1 MAPKDAKEKESLAYL
16 DLLASTLTQHEKTLD
31 RLIEKLEKASSE
43 LSKLTQ
49 EKGEDQKV
57 ETKREGQKVE
67 TKISAV
73 QARAPEIITYVKIE
87 INRPIEEITE
97 ILETLTSKSPP
108 RQP

>member
-1 MAPKDAKEKESLAYL
+1 MPSKDPEEKESLAYL

-49 EKGEDQKV
+49 QRGV
-57 ETKREGQKVE
+57 GQRVE

-73 QARAPEIITYVKIE
+73 QAEAPEVITYVKIE
-87 INRPIEEITE
+87 INRPIEEITR
-97 ILETLTSKSPP
+97 ILETLTAKSSP

>member
-1 MAPKDAKEKESLAYL
+1 MPSKDKEERESLAYL

-49 EKGEDQKV
+49 QRG
-57 ETKREGQKVE
+57 EGQRIE

-73 QARAPEIITYVKIE
+73 EAEAPEVITYMKIE
-87 INRPIEEITE
+87 INRSIEEI
-97 ILETLTSKSPP
+97 IRVLEALTAKSPP

>member
-1 MAPKDAKEKESLAYL
+1 MASKDAEEKESIAYL

-31 RLIEKLEKASSE
+31 RLIEKLEKASGE

-49 EKGEDQKV
+49 QKG
-57 ETKREGQKVE
+57 EGQKVE

-73 QARAPEIITYVKIE
+73 QAGAPEVITYMKID
-87 INRPIEEITE
+87 INRSIEEITK
-97 ILETLTSKSPP
+97 ILETLTGKSPP

>member
-1 MAPKDAKEKESLAYL
+1 MPSKDSEEKESLAYL

-31 RLIEKLEKASSE
+31 RLIEKLERASSE

-49 EKGEDQKV
+49 QRG
-57 ETKREGQKVE
+57 EGQRVE

-73 QARAPEIITYVKIE
+73 QAEAPEVITYVKIE
-87 INRPIEEITE
+87 INRTIEEITK
-97 ILETLTSKSPP
+97 ILETLTAKSPP